1 MPHFLLQTSP
11 RGPVVQAAIMVSHA
25 RRQALTEAGQPIPDP
40 QRILALLDTGASIS
54 AVDPSVLL
62 ALGLSPTGESE
73 IHTPSTNGTPAK
85 ADTYDVSVAILA
97 GRTGDLHFISD
108 TIRVTSSGLAGL
120 GLQALIGTDILNK
133 CIFTYNGSDS
143 CFTLAY

>member
-1 MPHFLLQTSP
+1 
-11 RGPVVQAAIMVSHA
+11 MVSHA